1 MSTYPGNPA
10 LGDEVKQ
17 RIVATYEQ
25 SLDLAER
32 GRREEALLG
41 CDFVLELDPQFAP
54 AGKLRERL
62 AGAGTGTPE
71 LADMRLGEEP
81 PGAEAEPWAA
91 APGDESAGGRPEESF
106 EGLFDLDV
114 LALPELEE
122 PPAPQGPLEPPAA
135 GGGLAEALRA
145 RRAARD
151 FRGVIE
157 LAGAERDAVAADPEL
172 GRLAEA
178 AQARLEAE
186 PYVESFLD
194 KAGAALAAG
203 DAERARVALEKARSL
218 DPDHPRLA
226 ELEAAARAAAPV
238 PEAGEILGG
247 YELPEVESG
256 GDGRIPELLAEGR
269 GAAERG
275 DYQGA
280 IDAWSRIFLI
290 DVDHEEAARR
300 IEEVRRLKAERE
312 REVEEIF
319 HEGLAALERGDRDGA
334 RERFERVLAVQPN
347 HLAARDSLR
356 QMEGGEPVRLP
367 TAPSAGDTVGLG
379 GLGGLGA
386 LDLGDLAGPREG
398 PAPGELTEEILVP
411 PPPGSLPAQEEAGTA
426 ALPSY
431 GKAAVGREPG
441 RRSFLLVGGLVLA
454 LVAAAAVLVVLNKDS
469 WFPNSDV
476 AQPVVG
482 APGEGAAPGPIERAI
497 ELHEG
502 GQTAMAVGVLRRL
515 RPDDPRHAEA
525 QELIALW
532 ETPSGAEA
540 EEAAQPVA
548 PTALARRGRLLAA
561 AGAAHEEGDHL
572 LADELLDRAARVAEL
587 EGPDLELE
595 RAVERALAP
604 LAAEITLFREGE
616 YEMALPRLWRLY
628 EADPSDRDVRRMLVG
643 SYYNRGVRQLQRGD
657 PAGAAREFE
666 EALEIAPGDPDLER
680 HYLFAQTYERRPR
693 DLLYRIYVK
702 YLPVR

>member
-91 APGDESAGGRPEESF
+91 DPADESTGGRPEESF

-122 PPAPQGPLEPPAA
+122 PPAPQGPLEPPTARA
-135 GGGLAEALRA
+135 GLAEALRE
-145 RRAARD
+145 RWAARD
-151 FRGVIE
+151 FHGVVE

-203 DAERARVALEKARSL
+203 EAERARVALEKARSL
-218 DPDHPRLA
+218 DPDHPRLE
-226 ELEAAARAAAPV
+226 ELEAAARPAAPAA
-238 PEAGEILGG
+238 PAAGPPAGD
-247 YELPEVESG
+247 SG
-256 GDGRIPELLAEGR
+256 GDGRIPELLAEGQ

-300 IEEVRRLKAERE
+300 IEEARRLKAERE

-356 QMEGGEPVRLP
+356 QMESGEPVRLS

-386 LDLGDLAGPREG
+386 LDLGDLAGAREG
-398 PAPGELTEEILVP
+398 VAGELTEEILVP

-476 AQPVVG
+476 DQPVAG
-482 APGEGAAPGPIERAI
+482 APEEGVAPGPIERAT
-497 ELHEG
+497 ELHES

-532 ETPSGAEA
+532 ETPPASESG
-540 EEAAQPVA
+540 EAAQPVA
-548 PTALARRGRLLAA
+548 PTALARRGRLVAA
-561 AGAAHEEGDHL
+561 ARAAHEEGDDL

-595 RAVERALAP
+595 RAVARELAP

-616 YEMALPRLWRLY
+616 YEMVLPRLWRLY
-628 EADPSDRDVRRMLVG
+628 EADPSDRDVHRMLVG